1 MPTCAR
7 SNARRDKRFSPMN
20 VIVPASGGT
29 TPLIVLNNVDFP
41 APFGPTRVTNLPS
54 ATDSVTLVNARRPP
68 YATERS
74 RTSSMLTGQP
84 FLSEIGL
91 DHRGILDDGARQSC
105 REHAAVVQHHE
116 PIGEAHHRVHG
127 VLDDA

>member
-1 MPTCAR
+1 MPRCAR
-7 SNARRDKRFSPMN
+7 SEARRDNKFSPPK
-20 VIVPASGGT
+20 VIIPETGGT

-41 APFGPTRVTNLPS
+41 APFGPTRVTNRPS

-91 DHRGILDDGARQSC
+91 DHRG
-105 REHAAVVQHHE
+105 
-116 PIGEAHHRVHG
+116 
-127 VLDDA
+127 VLADDAGHPCSARS